1 LIVSGIATKPLLS
14 SVTLYFS
21 PAVQTETE

>member
-1 LIVSGIATKPLLS
+1 LIVNGIATKPLLS

-21 PAVQTETE
+21 PAVQTEAE